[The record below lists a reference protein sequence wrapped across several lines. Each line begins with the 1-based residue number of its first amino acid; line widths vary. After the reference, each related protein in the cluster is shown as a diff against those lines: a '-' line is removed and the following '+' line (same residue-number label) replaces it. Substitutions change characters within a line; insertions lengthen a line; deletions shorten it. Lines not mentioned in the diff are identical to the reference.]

1 MKRAAIFLAVAVA
14 LAIPTG
20 VALANGPGTH
30 GKSAPKVRYVLKGLL
45 SAYEPASDSA
55 TGQITITVKHSN
67 YHGRALKNQ
76 QVTFTLTTKSRI
88 TFMRGSHAHGQIA
101 DGTKGYITARAPRK
115 ITGDLVTELPNQAT
129 RIHVVVLKAPVPPT
143 P

>member
-1 MKRAAIFLAVAVA
+1 VKRAAIFLAVALVIPTSVA
-14 LAIPTG
+14 LAK
-20 VALANGPGTH
+20 GPGTH
-30 GKSAPKVRYVLKGLL
+30 GRSAPKVRYVLKGLL
-45 SAYEPASDSA
+45 SGYQPASDSA
-55 TGQITITVKHSN
+55 TGQISITVKHSN

-76 QVTFTLTTKSRI
+76 QVTFTLTTQSKIR
-88 TFMRGSHAHGQIA
+88 FMRGSHAHGQIV

-129 RIHVVVLKAPVPPT
+129 RIHVVVLKAPAPPT

>member
-1 MKRAAIFLAVAVA
+1 VKRAAIFLAVAVA

-20 VALANGPGTH
+20 VALAQGPGTH
-30 GKSAPKVRYVLKGLL
+30 GRSAPKVNYILKGTL
-45 SAYEPASDSA
+45 SAYQAATDSN
-55 TGQITITVKHSN
+55 TGLITITVKHSN

-88 TFMRGSHAHGQIA
+88 TFMRGSHAHGQIV
-101 DGTKGYITARAPRK
+101 DGTKGYIVARAPKR
-115 ITGDLVTELPNQAT
+115 ISGDIVTELPNQTT
-129 RIHVVVLKAPVPPT
+129 RVHVVVLKAPAPPT